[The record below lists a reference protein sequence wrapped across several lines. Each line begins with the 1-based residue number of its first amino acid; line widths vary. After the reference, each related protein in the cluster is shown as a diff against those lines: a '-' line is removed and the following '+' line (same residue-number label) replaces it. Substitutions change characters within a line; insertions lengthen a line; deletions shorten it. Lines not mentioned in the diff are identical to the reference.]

1 MCAIYPSQES
11 VSEILDDSA
20 PKWDA
25 HGPGLRLI
33 NPIYVK
39 LAAGRPAQGGTNSSA
54 QIPAY
59 VARSWSWSI

>member
-25 HGPGLRLI
+25 HGPVLRLI
-33 NPIYVK
+33 NPYCVNLK
-39 LAAGRPAQGGTNSSA
+39 RVP
-54 QIPAY
+54 
-59 VARSWSWSI
+59 RH